1 MDFYEVL
8 EKRVSTRKFTD
19 QTVSDKD
26 IEKLIDAAYKAPIG
40 LGAYDKSRLTVI
52 KDKSLIEEIS
62 KEYMDKLDKKADS
75 LFNAPLLII
84 FSSDNK
90 ENDLRFQD
98 AGCVLENIHLAATS
112 LGLGSCYI
120 RGVFYALGD
129 EGKYIEKLNLDEG
142 FYPVSGIVIGHPEA
156 KLVSKKHT
164 IKTDII

>member
-90 ENDLRFQD
+90 KNDLRFQD

-142 FYPVSGIVIGHPEA
+142 FYPVSGIVIGHSEDELLG
-156 KLVSKKHT
+156 KEHN
-164 IKTDII
+164 IKTNII

>member
-90 ENDLRFQD
+90 KNDLRFQD

-142 FYPVSGIVIGHPEA
+142 FYPVSGIVIGHSEGELLG
-156 KLVSKKHT
+156 KEHT
-164 IKTDII
+164 IKTNII

>member
-1 MDFYEVL
+1 MNFYEVL
-8 EKRVSTRKFTD
+8 EKRVSTRKYTD
-19 QTVSDKD
+19 EKVRDAD
-26 IEKLIDAAYKAPIG
+26 IKKQIDAAYKAPIG
-40 LGAYDKSRLTVI
+40 LGAYDNCRLTVI

-62 KEYMDKLDKKADS
+62 KEYMDKLDKKSAP

-98 AGCVLENIHLAATS
+98 AGCLLENISLAATS
-112 LGLGSCYI
+112 LDLGSCYI
-120 RGVFYALGD
+120 RGVFHNLGD

-156 KLVSKKHT
+156 KLVGKEHT

>member
-142 FYPVSGIVIGHPEA
+142 FYPVSGIVIGHGEGELLG
-156 KLVSKKHT
+156 KEHT
-164 IKTDII
+164 IKTNII

>member
-19 QTVSDKD
+19 QKVSDGD
-26 IEKLIDAAYKAPIG
+26 LEKLLDAAYKAPIG

-62 KEYMDKLDKKADS
+62 KEYMDKLDKKSDP
-75 LFNAPLLII
+75 LFDAPLLII

-120 RGVFYALGD
+120 RGVFSNLTD
-129 EGKYIEKLNLDEG
+129 DGKYIEKLNLDQG
-142 FYPVSGIVIGHPEA
+142 FYPVSGIVIGHIEEQLLG
-156 KLVSKKHT
+156 KEHT
-164 IKTDII
+164 IKTNII